1 MHKPWQALGV
11 AAYLAACVPLMGQTD
26 STRIEK
32 LDEVVVSDTRFPL
45 RWEQSGKTVIRLSRR
60 ELASYRGATMAEI
73 LNAQT
78 GIEISGSRGRPGEV
92 LGVFARGGRGR
103 QVLVLIDGVRVTD
116 PSSASQEYDLRFV
129 QAEEVESVE
138 ILKGAASTLYGT
150 NAATAVINIRTRKAP
165 KSPLALRVG
174 SLLGTHRAPEDPEGQ
189 FGQYQQYARL
199 GGTSGRLNYQAGIT
213 HARATGLSSLRSGTE
228 TDPFRNLSLSARL
241 GYRPWDH
248 TRVQLTANRT
258 QLRTAY
264 DDAFNGADADFLFLS
279 EQTRVSLNATREFSK
294 GTLEARAGYS
304 EFDSDNRSDFP
315 TTFRG
320 SNWFGEVLYKHRL
333 NRSLSVLGGI
343 MASEDRA
350 GTEDVESFRFIDP
363 FVNLVWASASGWNLN
378 AGTRVNFHSQYGSQ
392 WVYQLNPSYALTLG
406 EHTFKALATWSTAY
420 ITPTLNQLYGTF
432 GANPE
437 LEPETDRTL
446 EAGLAWQFGNR
457 MRLSVLYFD
466 REEEQA
472 VIYDGAGMQYRNSPD
487 PVEVNGVEFEATWF
501 AADGWQV
508 RAGYTYTDRQG
519 DAAIRIPAHKFQ
531 FRLNGEISSRWRG
544 SLYYRY
550 TGTRTDTDFSTFT
563 NRELD
568 AFSLVGGQVGYSFL
582 RGKLDAYLRADNLL
596 NTEFTEV
603 IGYQT
608 PGRTIYLGWSL
619 QLD

>member
-1 MHKPWQALGV
+1 MYKPLHALGV
-11 AAYLAACVPLMGQTD
+11 AACLAASVPLTGQTD

-32 LDEVVVSDTRFPL
+32 LDEVVVTDTRFPL

-60 ELASYRGATMAEI
+60 DLAAYRGSSMAEI

-78 GIEISGSRGRPGEV
+78 GFEISGSRGRPGEV

-116 PSSASQEYDLRFV
+116 PSSASQEYDLRLL
-129 QAEEVESVE
+129 QAEDIESVE
-138 ILKGAASTLYGT
+138 IIKGAASTLYGT

-165 KSPLALRVG
+165 GSPLSLRVG
-174 SLLGTHRAPEDPEGQ
+174 SLLGTHRAPDDAEGQ

-199 GGTSGRLNYQAGIT
+199 GGTSGRLDYQAGIS

-228 TDPFRNLSLSARL
+228 ADPFRNLSLSARL

-248 TRVQLTANRT
+248 TRLQVTANRT

-264 DDAFNGADADFLFLS
+264 DDAFNGADAPFLFLS
-279 EQTRVSLNATREFSK
+279 EQTRVALNASRDFTNGS
-294 GTLEARAGYS
+294 LEARVGYS

-333 NRSLSVLGGI
+333 NSSLSVLGGI

-350 GTEDVESFRFIDP
+350 GTGEVNSFRLIDP
-363 FVNLVWASASGWNLN
+363 FANLVWASASGWNLS
-378 AGTRVNFHSQYGSQ
+378 AGTRVNMHSEYGSQ
-392 WVYQLNPSYALTLG
+392 WVYQLNPSYARTFG
-406 EHTFKALATWSTAY
+406 KHTFKALATWSTAY
-420 ITPTLNQLYGTF
+420 ITPTLSQLYGTF
-432 GANPE
+432 GANPD
-437 LEPETDRTL
+437 LDPETDRTL
-446 EAGLAWQFGNR
+446 EAGLAWQYGNR
-457 MRLSVLYFD
+457 LRLSVVYFD

-472 VIYDGAGMQYRNSPD
+472 VIYDGTGMQFRNSLD
-487 PVEVNGVEFEATWF
+487 PVEVRGAEIEATWF

-508 RAGYTYTDRQG
+508 RGGYTYTDRQG

-531 FRLNGEISSRWRG
+531 VLLDAEISNRWRG
-544 SLYYRY
+544 ALYYRY

-568 AFSLVGGQVGYSFL
+568 AFSLVGGQVGYTL
-582 RGKLDAYLRADNLL
+582 LQGKLDAYLRADNLL

-608 PGRTIYLGWSL
+608 PGRTLLLGWSL

>member
-1 MHKPWQALGV
+1 MLKPLQALGV
-11 AAYLAACVPLMGQTD
+11 ATCMAVSAPLMGQTD

-45 RWEQSGKTVIRLSRR
+45 RWEQSGKTVIRLSR
-60 ELASYRGATMAEI
+60 EDLEAYAGSGMAEI

-78 GIEISGSRGRPGEV
+78 GFEVSGSRGRPGEV

-116 PSSASQEYDLRFV
+116 PSSASQEYDLRFLR
-129 QAEEVESVE
+129 AEDIETVE

-150 NAATAVINIRTRKAP
+150 NAATAVIDIRTRRAP
-165 KSPLALRVG
+165 DTPLSLRAG
-174 SLLGTHRAPEDPEGQ
+174 SLLGTHRATGDPEGQ
-189 FGQYQQYARL
+189 LGQYEQYARL
-199 GGTSGRLNYQAGIT
+199 GGTSGRLDYQAGIT

-228 TDPFRNLSLSARL
+228 KDPYRNLSLSARM

-248 TRVQLTANRT
+248 TRLQLTANRT

-264 DDAFNGADADFLFLS
+264 DDAFNGADAPFLFLS
-279 EQTRVSLNATREFSK
+279 EQTRVALNASREFSK
-294 GTLEARAGYS
+294 GTLEAHVGYS
-304 EFDSDNRSDFP
+304 EFESDNRSDFP
-315 TTFRG
+315 TSFQG

-333 NRSLSVLGGI
+333 SHSLSVLGGV
-343 MASEDRA
+343 MVSEDRA
-350 GTEDVESFRFIDP
+350 GTEEVDSFRFIDP

-378 AGTRVNFHSQYGSQ
+378 AGSRVNFHSEYGSQ
-392 WVYQLNPSYALTLG
+392 WVYQLNPSYARTLG
-406 EHTFKALATWSTAY
+406 QHTFKALATWSTAY
-420 ITPTLNQLYGTF
+420 ITPTLSQLYGTF

-446 EAGLAWQFGNR
+446 EAGLAWQYGNR
-457 MRLSVLYFD
+457 LRLSVLYFD
-466 REEEQA
+466 REEDQA
-472 VIYDGAGMQYRNSPD
+472 VIYDGTGMQYRNSEE
-487 PVEVNGVEFEATWF
+487 PVEVNGAEIEATWF

-508 RAGYTYTDRQG
+508 QAGYTYTDRQG
-519 DAAIRIPAHKFQ
+519 DSAIRIPAHKAQ
-531 FRLNGEISSRWRG
+531 LRVEGRLSSRLTG

-563 NRELD
+563 DRELE
-568 AFSLVGGQVGYSFL
+568 AFSLVGGKVGYNIIE
-582 RGKLDAYLRADNLL
+582 GKLDAYLRADNLF
-596 NTEFTEV
+596 NTDFTEV

-608 PGRTIYLGWSL
+608 PGRTILLGWAL